1 MEQKAS
7 PGAMLMAHTIL
18 TAAGTEWRQV
28 PPRILD
34 VPVRE
39 KCIKMVSNI
48 SGVLKMLQNAPAMLP
63 NKLILLKLKNAQKL
77 FKNISRA

>member
-48 SGVLKMLQNAPAMLP
+48 SGVL
-63 NKLILLKLKNAQKL
+63 
-77 FKNISRA
+77 